1 MFKKLINFILQKDR
15 FKKVIIV
22 EPGDSIEI
30 PSKTLLLTK
39 KGNNFTWVRYKC
51 PCGCGEIISLS
62 LSPVISPYWSIAISQ
77 NIGKSPKVT
86 ITPSVYMRNT
96 KCCSHYFITEN
107 KVIWCK

>member
-1 MFKKLINFILQKDR
+1 MFRKLINFILQKDR

-22 EPGDSIEI
+22 EAGESIEI

-39 KGNNFTWVRYKC
+39 KGNTFTWVRYKC
-51 PCGCGEIISLS
+51 PCGCGESISLS
-62 LSPVISPYWSIAISQ
+62 LSPVISPYWSMAISQ
-77 NIGKSPKVT
+77 DKGKRPRVT